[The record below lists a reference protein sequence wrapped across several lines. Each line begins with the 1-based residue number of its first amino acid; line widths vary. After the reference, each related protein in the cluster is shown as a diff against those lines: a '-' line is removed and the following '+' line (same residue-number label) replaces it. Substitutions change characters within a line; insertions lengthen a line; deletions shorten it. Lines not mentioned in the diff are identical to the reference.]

1 MSGIEPLIAAG
12 IGLTSSIYSTRQQ
25 ASSAK
30 KARHLQ
36 QSALDKQESLQR
48 KQEQTAEFE
57 KQKLQKEESDEQRSR
72 RRRGRR
78 SLISGSEQGVDTLGK
93 RIGEL

>member
-12 IGLTSSIYSTRQQ
+12 IGAASSIHSSRQQ
-25 ASSAK
+25 SKAAS
-30 KARHLQ
+30 KARRLQ
-36 QSALDKQESLQR
+36 QDQIAKQEGLQR
-48 KQEQTAEFE
+48 KQEQVAEIE

-78 SLISGSEQGVDTLGK
+78 SLISGNEQGVDTLGQ
-93 RIGEL
+93 RIGEI